1 MRELILGMLMQQ
13 KMTVYEMRL
22 QIQSRYR
29 DFCTDSLGSI
39 QAAVKRLLDENKVT
53 VYEYVEK
60 SVNKKRYSIT
70 DEGRKTFY
78 EWAKSPI
85 IITDVKNTEFGK
97 LLFLG
102 MLPTEQRLIAIDETL
117 NWLKEELDSVG
128 VVKVEADIVCNNEAQ
143 QTFENWKEDNDYFDD
158 VVDKVEDISLYKQ
171 MTVQYGI
178 ELIKFNIA
186 WFERL
191 KKINTKIYEG
201 NLR

>member
-1 MRELILGMLMQQ
+1 MKELILGMLMQQ
-13 KMTVYEMRL
+13 KMTVYEIRL

-70 DEGRKTFY
+70 DEGRKAFY
-78 EWAKSPI
+78 AWAQSPI
-85 IITDVKNTEFGK
+85 VITDVRNTEFGK

-102 MLPTEQRLIAIDETL
+102 MLSAKERLAVIDETL
-117 NWLKEELDSVG
+117 AWLEEELHSVD
-128 VVKVEADIVCNNEAQ
+128 VIKDEADNVCNNEAQ
-143 QTFENWKEDNDYFDD
+143 QTFENWKEDNDYFDG
-158 VVDKVEDISLYKQ
+158 VIDKVEDISLYKQ

-178 ELIKFNIA
+178 ELIKFNIE

-191 KKINTKIYEG
+191 KKINTKA
-201 NLR
+201 